1 MGHNNPPL
9 EIAVEVGTAPIETPE
24 AFVERRDKEI
34 QTWLDAKPVLE
45 QAKSAEAEARATVT
59 KTLFPEPKKG
69 TQRYN
74 LNSGYK
80 VKLVYGLTYT
90 LGDKDKVDDE
100 GKKVSIESQ
109 VRAIEEKICD
119 LGAEAELLCERLI
132 RWKPELSAS
141 EYEKLDSDNAT
152 QLAIRNLIDG
162 ILTVKPASPQLTFEE
177 PKAS

>member
-1 MGHNNPPL
+1 MGHNNPPP
-9 EIAVEVGTAPIETPE
+9 EMAVEVGTAPIETPE

-74 LNSGYK
+74 LNGGYK

-90 LGDKDKVDDE
+90 LGNKEAVDGE
-100 GKKVSIESQ
+100 GKAISIESQ
-109 VRAIEEKICD
+109 VRAVEEKIMA
-119 LGAEAELLCERLI
+119 LGPEARLLLDRLI
-132 RWKPELSAS
+132 KWKPELSGS
-141 EYEKLDSDNAT
+141 EYEKLDSDDET
-152 QLAIRNLIDG
+152 QVAIRNLIDEV
-162 ILTVKPASPQLTFEE
+162 LTIKPASPQLTFEE
-177 PKAS
+177 PKAK